1 MTAPKT
7 KPKFRE
13 RTILATLAS
22 IQFIHIVDFMVMMP
36 LGPHFLQHLNITTQQ
51 FSILISA
58 YTVSAGIAGFSASFF
73 LDRLDRKNALI
84 TMMAGFT
91 LGTLFCGLG
100 HTYMTLLM
108 ARVVTGLFGGVLAS
122 LILAILGDI
131 IPQERRGKATG
142 IVMSAFS
149 IASIVGVPFGL
160 LLANSFNWEA
170 PFFFLAGLGALVLLL
185 AIKVVPNIPPTPET
199 QSAKHTRQ
207 NSSVTAQMMATLRVR
222 FSDKNQLKAL
232 ALTSV
237 LMLGQFSV
245 IPLIST
251 FMVTNVGFTME
262 NLTLIYVLGGL
273 GSFMSAP
280 ISGALSDR
288 FGQKPVFLVFSLCC
302 TVPLIWLTNLTAQ
315 PLLIPLAVTTIL
327 FITSSGRMVAGMALI
342 LSSVT
347 KQHRAGFM
355 SLNSCIQQLSAGLA
369 SFIAGFI
376 VSQNATGQLT
386 HYSVV
391 GYVAATTSIIAIFIA
406 YQIGKRTDSESSLLL
421 AEEQEITE
429 LLLT

>member
-1 MTAPKT
+1 MKT
-7 KPKFRE
+7 LFNTPRFRE
-13 RTILATLAS
+13 RAILATLAA
-22 IQFIHIVDFMVMMP
+22 IQFIHIVDFMVIMP
-36 LGPHFLQHLNITTQQ
+36 LGPHFLQELTISTTQ
-51 FSILISA
+51 FTILISA
-58 YTVSAGIAGFSASFF
+58 YTVSAGVAGFVASFF
-73 LDRLDRKNALI
+73 LDRLDRKKALV

-100 HTYMTLLM
+100 HTYITLLM

-122 LILAILGDI
+122 LVLAILGDI
-131 IPQERRGKATG
+131 IPEERRGKATG

-149 IASIVGVPFGL
+149 IASILGVPFGL
-160 LLANSFNWEA
+160 FLANSFSWEA
-170 PFFFLAGLGALVLLL
+170 PFLFLAGLGVLVLLL
-185 AIKVVPNIPPTPET
+185 AIKVVPNIAPEPES
-199 QSAKHTRQ
+199 QAAQDTRK
-207 NSSVTAQMMATLRVR
+207 NSSVLTQIRATLRVR

-232 ALTSV
+232 LLTSV

-251 FMVTNVGFTME
+251 FMVSNVGFTME

-273 GSFMSAP
+273 GSFVSAP

-288 FGQKPVFLVFSLCC
+288 FGQKPVFLVFSICC

-315 PLLIPLAVTTIL
+315 PLLIPLAVTTVL

-355 SLNSCIQQLSAGLA
+355 SLNSCIQQLSAGFA
-369 SFIAGFI
+369 SFVAGMI
-376 VSQNATGQLT
+376 VSQNTTGQLT

-391 GYVAATTSIIAIFIA
+391 GYVAATTSVIAICIA
-406 YQIGKRTDSESSLLL
+406 YQIGKRTDDEPSLEL